1 MLRRN
6 MTRQIKIFAT
16 IPAPA
21 KGFTQA
27 ILWAS
32 FLALSACSGVSK
44 PAEVNPTD
52 MPAGPGL
59 LSGESGNILSA
70 LKGSSSGGEAGGQLG
85 VNSFL
90 WRATLESLSFMPINQ
105 ADSQGGVIATDW
117 YTQPQE
123 PTKRVRANVLI
134 LGKSLRADALQVTLF
149 QQSKATAGGWQ
160 DDPVNAATA
169 RALEDQILTRARAL
183 RVESLAK

>member
-1 MLRRN
+1 M
-6 MTRQIKIFAT
+6 
-16 IPAPA
+16 PAPIKA
-21 KGFTQA
+21 FRQSLTCVG
-27 ILWAS
+27 L
-32 FLALSACSGVSK
+32 LALVACSGASK

-59 LSGESGNILSA
+59 LSGESGNILA
-70 LKGSSSGGEAGGQLG
+70 AFKGSGGGTDTGGNLG

-117 YTQPQE
+117 YSNQQE

-149 QQSKATAGGWQ
+149 QQSKTSAGSWQ
-160 DDPVNAATA
+160 DETVNASTA
-169 RALEDQILTRARAL
+169 RTLEDQILTRARAL

>member
-1 MLRRN
+1 
-6 MTRQIKIFAT
+6 MTRLIRIFSPM
-16 IPAPA
+16 PAPHKA
-21 KGFTQA
+21 LSQA
-27 ILWAS
+27 VMFAVLIG
-32 FLALSACSGVSK
+32 LSACTGATK
-44 PAEVNPTD
+44 PAEINPTD

-59 LSGESGNILSA
+59 LSGESGNILA
-70 LKGSSSGGEAGGQLG
+70 AFKGSSSGADSGGNLG

-117 YTQPQE
+117 YSNPQE

-134 LGKSLRADALQVTLF
+134 LGKSLKADALQVTLF
-149 QQSKATAGGWQ
+149 QQTKAADGWQ
-160 DDPVNAATA
+160 NAAVNPVTV
-169 RALEDQILTRARAL
+169 RTLEDQILTRARAL